1 MNDQI
6 NRINNVDCTIVT
18 DDASHYGGVS
28 QFHRIAQENNSFKTV
43 FVEKND
49 PAVQNGF
56 QRIARL

>member
-18 DDASHYGGVS
+18 DDVSQYGGVS
-28 QFHRIAQENNSFKTV
+28 QFHRIAQENNSYKTV

-49 PAVQNGF
+49 PA
-56 QRIARL
+56 I